1 MKNVNSVVIFMYLFS
16 FSNLFGSNGK
26 QTYNIEFTKSLK
38 EIRASVK
45 ANITMRNDT
54 LYIGE
59 YGAWHE
65 KEGWASYISD
75 IKVRNKNDKELELKK
90 VDRLKWIIH
99 EDIIDREIY
108 IEYKISFPY
117 ALPDFKWPSGPR
129 STASFYDGKGMVIQ
143 SESMFI
149 YNSLESN
156 TYVNFA
162 VPETWK
168 ISTPWNELSNNH
180 EYGNQS
186 LKFLS
191 KNVIVIGN
199 YKEILIEESNFSSK
213 LVLLGYKNPNLEII
227 EPIYRKILK
236 HHTQVFNNK
245 EKGNYLMVWF
255 PDGEWQ
261 TGEGYLGSY
270 VVIKP
275 QAPSESHIPFWANS
289 MSHEIFH
296 YWLGGKIDA
305 QNWAES
311 QWFSEGTTELFANLS
326 LIRNNIISEQQ
337 FFNLLQKHLVL
348 YQHFRYKWGTPYDII
363 SLIEAGSNKS
373 EYNIAIYDA
382 GTVTA
387 LYMDILIRTQTNNT
401 KSLEDLLKT
410 LYIESMND
418 RGKKYTIEYVIKLCS
433 FITGE
438 DWTDFYEKYINGTE
452 FLPIYE
458 MFKKAGL
465 DVIISQSGV
474 HIKKSKKINPL
485 QRRIRKSIFGL
496 IDN

>member
-1 MKNVNSVVIFMYLFS
+1 MKKVNILVLIVYLFS
-16 FSNLFGSNGK
+16 FTNLFGQDEK
-26 QTYNIEFTKSLK
+26 QTYNIKFIKSSIGVK
-38 EIRASVK
+38 ANIK
-45 ANITMRNDT
+45 ANITMLNDT

-75 IKVRNKNDKELELKK
+75 IEVRNKNNEELELKK
-90 VDRLKWIIH
+90 VDRLKWLV
-99 EDIIDREIY
+99 EGDIIDRELF
-108 IEYKISFPY
+108 IEYIVSFPY
-117 ALPDFKWPSGPR
+117 ALPDFNWPSGPR

-143 SESMFI
+143 GESLFI
-149 YNSLESN
+149 YNSLKSK
-156 TYVNFA
+156 TYVNFTL
-162 VPETWK
+162 PIDWK
-168 ISTPWNELSNNH
+168 VSTPWNVVSNNH

-186 LKFLS
+186 LEFLS
-191 KNVIVIGN
+191 KNVIVVGN
-199 YKEILIEESNFSSK
+199 YKEILIEESGFSSK

-236 HHTQVFNNK
+236 HHIKVVNNK
-245 EKGNYLMVWF
+245 EKGKYLMVWF

-275 QAPSESHIPFWANS
+275 QPPSVNHIPFWANT

-305 QNWAES
+305 KDWASS

-326 LIRNNIISEQQ
+326 LIRNSIITEQQ

-348 YQHFRYKWGTPYDII
+348 YQSFRYKWGTPYEEI

-373 EYNIAIYDA
+373 EYNAAIYDA

-387 LYMDILIRTQTNNT
+387 LCMDIEIRTQTNNA
-401 KSLEDLLKT
+401 KSMEDVLKI
-410 LYIESMND
+410 LYAKSKSE
-418 RGKKYTIEYVIKLCS
+418 KYTIEHVIEICS
-433 FITGE
+433 SLTGN
-438 DWTDFYEKYINGTE
+438 DWTSFYNKYINGIE
-452 FLPIYE
+452 FLPLSE
-458 MFKKAGL
+458 SFKKAGL
-465 DVIISQSGV
+465 NLIISQAGV
-474 HIKKSKKINPL
+474 HIKNDENAKGLELSIKN
-485 QRRIRKSIFGL
+485 SIFGKH
-496 IDN
+496 